1 MKVGLVGFQGGG
13 KSALFQLLTGHV
25 SDPSKIQ
32 SGQVGEMIVPDARFD
47 RLVELFKPKKT
58 VPAKI
63 QLFDTPGLI
72 KGESKGNA
80 QRLGIIRE
88 SAVLIQVIGVYSG
101 ANPSEE
107 CTTFTDECILSDLQ
121 IVANRIERVKKDLA
135 KPKPAPEREQMQ
147 AELDALGPLEASLTA
162 GQPIR
167 AMNLTDD
174 QAKAVRAFALLSG
187 KPILALLNSAETKFD
202 QAVIDKLKSAGV
214 TALAAPVGL

>member
-32 SGQVGEMIVPDARFD
+32 SGQVGEMVVPDSRFD
-47 RLVELFKPKKT
+47 RLVDLYHPKKT

-72 KGESKGNA
+72 AGETKGNA

-101 ANPSEE
+101 ADPLNEN
-107 CTTFTDECILSDLQ
+107 TAFTDECILADLQ
-121 IVANRIERVKKDLA
+121 IVTNRIDRVKKDFA
-135 KPKPAPEREQMQ
+135 KPKPSVEKELMQ
-147 AELDALGPLEASLTA
+147 AELDALAPLETA
-162 GQPIR
+162 LSGGQPIR
-167 AMNLTDD
+167 SLTLTEE
-174 QAKAVRAFALLSG
+174 QLKAVRAFSLLTG
-187 KPILALLNSAETKFD
+187 KPILVVLNTAESKYD
-202 QAVIDKLKSAGV
+202 QA
-214 TALAAPVGL
+214 